1 MGLFFIHII
10 KSSFCLIAF
19 YLAYKM
25 FLSKETFH
33 RANRFILLSI
43 IVASMIIPAMQLTIS
58 APSVAALPVRVHNF
72 EQLLFK
78 QPTQSGGFTTGLAE
92 IIYPLLFCIYFIG
105 FFVQLIISGINF
117 IRIYKLANS
126 AKQMPFGKYIIA
138 VTTQQHPAFSWGK
151 YIVLSEKEYA
161 GNPEIIIQHELIH
174 LERRHSLDLLLTEI
188 TIILFWFNPAVRLL
202 TQELKDTH
210 EFEVDSALISQ
221 GVDAK
226 AYQLLLIRKA
236 AGEKIYSIANTFN
249 QSKLAVRIKM
259 MLRQRSAPWAS
270 LKYLCIVV
278 LSTFSIIAFAKPGIA
293 ENIQA
298 MSTEKL
304 GSFIK
309 KQVNKISGPVKED
322 LPVKKEKQPDKAVSA
337 PLTLSDHAP
346 GSSVARADQQE
357 IITGKEGTPICIVD
371 GKPITYADF
380 KLINPDDIKT
390 VTVLKEKEATEA
402 YGEKGKSG
410 AIIISLFK
418 ERQPTVNNNAA
429 SLLKFMLS
437 AVNKPK
443 CVFFLNGT
451 KLSDEQQVAINR
463 ALPSMANIN
472 NLIESIVTITGKE
485 ALDKY
490 GDEGIN
496 GVLEIHL
503 KSR

>member
-1 MGLFFIHII
+1 
-10 KSSFCLIAF
+10 
-19 YLAYKM
+19 M
-25 FLSKETFH
+25 FLSRETFH
-33 RANRFILLSI
+33 RVNRFILLSI

-58 APSVAALPVRVHNF
+58 SPSVAALPVRVQNF

-78 QPTQSGGFTTGLAE
+78 QPKQPGGLTNGLAD
-92 IIYPLLFCIYFIG
+92 IIYPVLFCIYFIG
-105 FFVQLIISGINF
+105 FLVQLIVSGINF
-117 IRIYKLANS
+117 IRIYKLANG
-126 AKQMPFGKYIIA
+126 AKHVPFGNYIIA
-138 VTTQQHPAFSWGK
+138 VTSQEHPAFSWGR

-249 QSKLAVRIKM
+249 QSKLGVRIKM
-259 MLRQRSAPWAS
+259 MLRQPSAPWAT

-293 ENIQA
+293 EKIQA

-309 KQVNKISGPVKED
+309 KQVSNISDPVKEE
-322 LPVKKEKQPDKAVSA
+322 LPVKSEKQLLKKALA
-337 PLTLSDHAP
+337 PLTVSDDTPKSPAP
-346 GSSVARADQQE
+346 ATDQQE
-357 IITGKEGTPICIVD
+357 IINGKEGTPICIVD
-371 GKPITYADF
+371 GKPITCADF

-390 VTVLKEKEATEA
+390 VTVLKEKEARDA
-402 YGEKGKSG
+402 FGEKGKSG
-410 AIIISLFK
+410 AIVISLFK
-418 ERQPTVNNNAA
+418 DRQPTASNNAE

-437 AVNKPK
+437 SANKPK
-443 CVFFLNGT
+443 CIFFLKGT
-451 KLSDEQQVAINR
+451 KLSDEQQVVLNR
-463 ALPSMANIN
+463 VLPSMANIN
-472 NLIESIVTITGKE
+472 NFIESIVTITGKE
-485 ALDKY
+485 ASSKY
-490 GDEGIN
+490 GDQGIN